1 MPRVTSIETEAAQAA
16 FLLPI
21 ARLGCG
27 LFFAQNMMT
36 QSKNSYRLAR
46 EAYALISSEIKSPII
61 EKLRAWVSEQDNP
74 FTLADAAEC
83 LNLRTELGRR
93 SVQSRIGMA
102 LKKLG
107 CTRFE
112 LKTPNARRWYA
123 PPPKKIISGEE
134 K

>member
-1 MPRVTSIETEAAQAA
+1 LSPAESRAAQAA

-21 ARLGCG
+21 ARLDAG
-27 LFFAQNMMT
+27 FFSPKHMT

-46 EAYALISSEIKSPII
+46 EAYALISSEREFPII

-74 FTLADAAEC
+74 FTLTDAAEC
-83 LNLRTELGRR
+83 LNLRAELGRR
-93 SVQSRIGMA
+93 SVQSRIGIA
-102 LKKLG
+102 LKELG

-112 LKTPNARRWYA
+112 LKTPNARHWYA
-123 PPPKKIISGEE
+123 RPPLKKIISGEE